1 LNLNQVI
8 LAEGIH
14 IEKSSVETRVLAEII
29 MAAALGTVISIVLR
43 LYQFPSGGEITLGGM
58 VPIIILS
65 YRRGPKIGF
74 ITGVIH
80 GTVQLI
86 LFPWILNPFQ
96 VIMDYPL
103 PFGCVGLA
111 GLVKKMP
118 TVGVVF
124 GMFCRFICHYFSG
137 IIFWYSVSNDAYN
150 WGPWIYSAVYNGL
163 YIVPETVVSVI
174 LVYLLFQRDILNL
187 NL

>member
-1 LNLNQVI
+1 LNLNQII
-8 LAEGIH
+8 LAEGKE
-14 IEKSSVETRVLAEII
+14 IEKRLIETRVLAEVII
-29 MAAALGTVISIVLR
+29 AVALGTAISIVLR
-43 LYQFPSGGEITLGGM
+43 IYQFPSGGEITLGGM

-74 ITGVIH
+74 ITGMIH
-80 GTVQLI
+80 GMVQLA

-96 VIMDYPL
+96 VILDYPL

-111 GLVKKMP
+111 SLIKKTP
-118 TVGVVF
+118 SLGVVF

-137 IIFWYSVSNDAYN
+137 IIFWYSVSNDTYS

-163 YIVPETVVSVI
+163 YIVPETVVSII
-174 LVYLLFQRDILNL
+174 LVYLLVKRDALNL
-187 NL
+187 HI

>member
-1 LNLNQVI
+1 M
-8 LAEGIH
+8 G
-14 IEKSSVETRVLAEII
+14 KSSIETRVLAEVI

-65 YRRGPKIGF
+65 YRRGPKMGF

-137 IIFWYSVSNDAYN
+137 IIFWYSVSSDAYN

>member
-1 LNLNQVI
+1 M
-8 LAEGIH
+8 G
-14 IEKSSVETRVLAEII
+14 KSSIETRVLAEVI

-65 YRRGPKIGF
+65 YRRGPKMGF

-86 LFPWILNPFQ
+86 LFPWIMNPFQ
-96 VIMDYPL
+96 VILDYPL

-124 GMFCRFICHYFSG
+124 GMFLRFIVHYFSG

-163 YIVPETVVSVI
+163 YIVPETVISVI
-174 LVYLLFQRDILNL
+174 LVYLLFQRDILTL
-187 NL
+187 HL